1 VTVWGVY
8 CRQEDERPVV
18 VVVSAEDD
26 GEPRLAEVLLFPA
39 SEHDDRPAQLHAIAR
54 AFATKVK
61 DTHPAA
67 IVVRSLDKMVGRQ
80 RKDTVTRLHYQV
92 EGVLLEVS
100 RRQGETVVAALNGKE
115 IGQTLGRRKADV
127 EADAAAALGNALKEA
142 GAAALAA
149 RVLAATT

>member
-1 VTVWGVY
+1 MTVWGVY

-18 VVVSAEDD
+18 MVVSAEEA
-26 GEPRLAEVLLFPA
+26 GEPRLAEVLNFPA
-39 SEHDDRPAQLHAIAR
+39 SEHDDRASQLHAIAR

-61 DTHPAA
+61 DTRPTA

-100 RRQGETVVAALNGKE
+100 KRNVETVVALNGKE
-115 IGQTLGRRKADV
+115 IGQCLGRTKAEV
-127 EADAAAALGNALKEA
+127 EADAAAILGKDLKEA

-149 RVLAATT
+149 RDLAAKT